1 MLEKSDR
8 TTRLRLLRIVA
19 AAAWVDGE
27 VQPHER
33 AFVEKLLA
41 KLPMTN
47 DERTTALGYL
57 DTAPHPAEIDPTKI
71 APEYREALVKLIWQ
85 VLGADGQMTDDE
97 LTAAKELEELLQV

>member
-1 MLEKSDR
+1 MLENSDR

-47 DERTTALGYL
+47 DERSTALGYL
-57 DTAPHPAEIDPTKI
+57 DTAPHPAEVDPTKI
-71 APEYREALVKLIWQ
+71 APEYREALVKLVWQ

-97 LTAAKELEELLQV
+97 HAAAKELEELLQV

>member
-1 MLEKSDR
+1 MLDKADR

-33 AFVEKLLA
+33 AFVEQLLG
-41 KLPMTN
+41 KLPLAN
-47 DERTTALGYL
+47 DERQTALGYL
-57 DTAPHPAEIDPTKI
+57 DKAPHAAEVDPSKIPA
-71 APEYREALVKLIWQ
+71 EYREALVKIVWQ

-97 LTAAKELEELLQV
+97 HTAAKELEALLQV

>member
-1 MLEKSDR
+1 MLEDADR

-27 VQPHER
+27 VQPDER

-41 KLPMTN
+41 KLPMAL
-47 DERTTALGYL
+47 DEKDIALGYL
-57 DTAPHPAEIDPTKI
+57 DKAPHPAEIDPTKVP
-71 APEYREALVKLIWQ
+71 PEHREALMKLVWQ

-97 LTAAKELEELLQV
+97 QTAAQELEDLLQV

>member
-1 MLEKSDR
+1 MLENLDR

-41 KLPMTN
+41 KLPITKE
-47 DERTTALGYL
+47 ERTTALGYL
-57 DTAPHPAEIDPTKI
+57 DMAPHPAEIDPTKV
-71 APEYREALVKLIWQ
+71 APEYREVLVKLVWQ
-85 VLGADGQMTDDE
+85 VLGADGKMTDDE
-97 LTAAKELEELLQV
+97 LAAAKELEELLQV

>member
-1 MLEKSDR
+1 MLENADR

-33 AFVEKLLA
+33 AFVEKLLT
-41 KLPMTN
+41 KLPVTN
-47 DERTTALGYL
+47 DERQIALGYL
-57 DTAPHPAEIDPTKI
+57 EKAPHPAEVDPSKI
-71 APEYREALVKLIWQ
+71 PPEYREALAKLVWQ

-97 LTAAKELEELLQV
+97 HAAAKELEDLLQV